1 MKEIDMIITRRNWI
15 FQSIAMTAAGGLL
28 AAEGMTRD
36 EVHEI
41 RDKTVFHVYP
51 VGKVRKTDDATFLEI
66 FDQYQDAMK
75 GLENYSHLYVM
86 YWFHKNDTPEKR
98 SILQVHPMGKK
109 EIPLTGVFACRS
121 PLRPNLIALS
131 LCKMLAL
138 ENNRIIIDKIDAFH
152 DTPIIDIKPYIPAL
166 DTTSEAVRLPNW

>member
-1 MKEIDMIITRRNWI
+1 
-15 FQSIAMTAAGGLL
+15 
-28 AAEGMTRD
+28 
-36 EVHEI
+36 
-41 RDKTVFHVYP
+41 
-51 VGKVRKTDDATFLEI
+51 
-66 FDQYQDAMK
+66 
-75 GLENYSHLYVM
+75 
-86 YWFHKNDTPEKR
+86 
-98 SILQVHPMGKK
+98 MGKK